1 MLGDNQLIS
10 SQEVVLGGILGLFIL
25 FTRVIYLYGYYYG
38 RETCSAEI
46 NLTFTEAQE
55 ELIKS
60 LNSEIIWLRS
70 RLGESKRLFKYEFM
84 YVKDGITHRYKFES
98 ERNDLCD
105 KVDLVAKE
113 LKIDMSGVTDFK
125 IREL

>member
-1 MLGDNQLIS
+1 
-10 SQEVVLGGILGLFIL
+10 
-25 FTRVIYLYGYYYG
+25 
-38 RETCSAEI
+38 
-46 NLTFTEAQE
+46 
-55 ELIKS
+55 
-60 LNSEIIWLRS
+60 
-70 RLGESKRLFKYEFM
+70 M